1 MVEVTYSNYARK
13 SLKKIPQNY
22 QSKIVTVIDTDLK
35 ENPLQNSILSG
46 YQNLRSH
53 KNKILPYRIIYR
65 VRHNQEIEILNIDIV
80 QIGHRKDVY
89 DKLKRI
95 KHIDES

>member
-1 MVEVTYSNYARK
+1 MTPIIYSNDARK
-13 SLKKIPQNY
+13 SLKKIPQNH
-22 QSKIVTVIDTDLK
+22 QNKIAKAIEVDLK
-35 ENPLQNSILSG
+35 ENPLQNNVLSG

-65 VRHNQEIEILNIDIV
+65 ISNNQEIEILNIV
-80 QIGHRKDVY
+80 LIGHRKNIY

-95 KHIDES
+95 KHNDEA

>member
-1 MVEVTYSNYARK
+1 MTDIIYSNDARK
-13 SLKKIPQNY
+13 SLKRIPQK
-22 QSKIVTVIDTDLK
+22 SKDKITEIIRSDLK
-35 ENPLQNSILSG
+35 ENPLQNSVLSG

-53 KNKILPYRIIYR
+53 KNKVAPYRIIYR
-65 VRHNQEIEILNIDIV
+65 ISNNQEIEILNIV
-80 QIGHRKDVY
+80 LIGHRKDVY